1 MDINHDELRR
11 ALRDLDQEHREVMPK
26 WRDSLMRLLVDDQ
39 ETPTEA
45 KADLLLGGFN
55 RRRFMRLGG
64 LAAVGGVVLAACG
77 DDKKKDASANGS
89 TETTAAAAT
98 PTSEAGSGASKT
110 DQTIARTAAS
120 LENFAVAV
128 YDKAIQNAA
137 ALKISDPVA
146 KAAVLFKSQHAEHA
160 SAFNA
165 AATNLGGQPYTD
177 PNPTAAKAF
186 ESTIAALKTEQDVL
200 KLAFN
205 LEQIAAETYQGV
217 GMKLS
222 TPMLRQTAMT
232 VGGVEARHMA
242 ILGHFITPPTSVPAV
257 AFQPIDKAVDSSFY
271 V

>member
-1 MDINHDELRR
+1 MNMDINKDELRR
-11 ALRDLDQEHREVMPK
+11 ELRDLDREHREVMPK
-26 WRDSLMRLLVDDQ
+26 WRDSLLRLMDDK

-55 RRRFMRLGG
+55 RRRFMKLSG
-64 LAAVGGVVLAACG
+64 LAVAGGTVLAACG
-77 DDKKKDASANGS
+77 NDKKKNESGGA
-89 TETTAAAAT
+89 TETTAATTAAT
-98 PTSEAGSGASKT
+98 AGGNKT

-128 YDKAIQNAA
+128 YDKAIMNAA

-146 KAAVLFKSQHAEHA
+146 KAAVLFKSQHEDHA
-160 SAFNA
+160 KAFNA
-165 AATNLGGQPYTD
+165 AATTLGGQPYTE

-186 ESTIAALKTEQDVL
+186 ETKIAALKTEQDVL
-200 KLAFN
+200 GLAFA

-242 ILGHFITPPTSVPAV
+242 ILAHFIKPPMTVPAV
-257 AFQPIDKAVDSSFY
+257 AFQPIDKAVDASFY

>member
-11 ALRDLDQEHREVMPK
+11 ELRDLDREHRDVMPR
-26 WRDSLMRLLVDDQ
+26 WRDSLMRLLVDDRD
-39 ETPTEA
+39 TPSEA
-45 KADLLLGGFN
+45 KADVLLGGFN
-55 RRRFMRLGG
+55 RRRFMQLSG
-64 LAAVGGVVLAACG
+64 LAVAGGTVLAACG
-77 DDKKKDASANGS
+77 SDSKNKSASSAGS
-89 TETTAAAAT
+89 EATTAT
-98 PTSEAGSGASKT
+98 TAGGGNKT

-120 LENFAVAV
+120 LEIFAVSV

-146 KAAVLFKSQHAEHA
+146 KAAVLFKSQHDEHA
-160 SAFNA
+160 KAFNA
-165 AATNLGGQPYTD
+165 AATQLGGQPYND

-186 ESTIAALKTEQDVL
+186 AAQIAALKSEQDVL
-200 KLAFN
+200 KFAYA
-205 LEQIAAETYQGV
+205 LEQIAAQTYQGV

-242 ILGHFITPPTSVPAV
+242 VLAHFIQPPTTVPEK
-257 AFQPIDKAVDSSFY
+257 AFQPTEKAVDASFY

>member
-1 MDINHDELRR
+1 MDINNDELRR
-11 ALRDLDQEHREVMPK
+11 ELRDLDQEHREVMPR
-26 WRDSLMRLLVDDQ
+26 WRDSLFRLFDDKD
-39 ETPTEA
+39 TTTEA

-55 RRRFMRLGG
+55 RRRFMKLGG
-64 LAAVGGVVLAACG
+64 LAVAGGTILAACG
-77 DDKKKDASANGS
+77 DDKKSDSSATKGS
-89 TETTAAAAT
+89 TEATTATTAA
-98 PTSEAGSGASKT
+98 ASKT

-128 YDKAIQNAA
+128 YDKAITNAA
-137 ALKISDPVA
+137 ALKISAPVA
-146 KAAVLFKSQHAEHA
+146 KAAVLFKGQHTEHA

-165 AATNLGGQPYTD
+165 AATQLGGQPYTD

-186 ESTIAALKTEQDVL
+186 EAQIAALKTEQDVL
-200 KLAFN
+200 KFAFA

-242 ILGHFITPPTSVPAV
+242 ILAHFITPPMTVPAV
-257 AFQPIDKAVDSSFY
+257 AFQPIDKAVDASFY

>member
-1 MDINHDELRR
+1 MDINNDELRR
-11 ALRDLDQEHREVMPK
+11 ELRDLDQEHREVMPK
-26 WRDSLMRLLVDDQ
+26 WRDSLMRLLVDDK
-39 ETPTEA
+39 ETPTGA
-45 KADLLLGGFN
+45 KADLILGGFN
-55 RRRFMRLGG
+55 RRRFMKLGG
-64 LAAVGGVVLAACG
+64 LALAGGTVLAACG
-77 DDKKKDASANGS
+77 DDKKKSDSSSSKGS
-89 TETTAAAAT
+89 TAATTATTAA
-98 PTSEAGSGASKT
+98 ASKT

-128 YDKAIQNAA
+128 YDKAITNAA
-137 ALKISDPVA
+137 ALKISAGVA
-146 KAAVLFKSQHAEHA
+146 KAAVLFKSQHVEHA

-165 AATNLGGQPYTD
+165 AATQLGGQPYTD

-186 ESTIAALKTEQDVL
+186 EAQIAALKTEQDVL
-200 KLAFN
+200 KFAFA
-205 LEQIAAETYQGV
+205 LEQIAAQTYQGV

-242 ILGHFITPPTSVPAV
+242 ILAHFITPPMTVPAV

>member
-1 MDINHDELRR
+1 MDINNDELRR
-11 ALRDLDQEHREVMPK
+11 ELRDLDKEHREVMPK
-26 WRDSLMRLLVDDQ
+26 WRDSLLRLMDDK

-55 RRRFMRLGG
+55 RRRFMNLSG
-64 LAAVGGVVLAACG
+64 LALVGGAVLAACG
-77 DDKKKDASANGS
+77 SDKKKDAGA
-89 TETTAAAAT
+89 TTATTAAATAT
-98 PTSEAGSGASKT
+98 TAASAASKT

-128 YDKAIQNAA
+128 YDKAIMNAA
-137 ALKISDPVA
+137 ALKISDGVA
-146 KAAVLFKSQHAEHA
+146 KAAVLFKSQHMQHA
-160 SAFNA
+160 DAFNA
-165 AATNLGGQPYTD
+165 AATKLGGQPYTD

-186 ESTIAALKTEQDVL
+186 ATTIAALKTEQDVL
-200 KLAFN
+200 KLAFG
-205 LEQIAAETYQGV
+205 LEQIAAQTYQGV

-242 ILGHFITPPTSVPAV
+242 ILAHFITPPVTVPAA
-257 AFQPIDKAVDSSFY
+257 AFQVTDKAIDATFY